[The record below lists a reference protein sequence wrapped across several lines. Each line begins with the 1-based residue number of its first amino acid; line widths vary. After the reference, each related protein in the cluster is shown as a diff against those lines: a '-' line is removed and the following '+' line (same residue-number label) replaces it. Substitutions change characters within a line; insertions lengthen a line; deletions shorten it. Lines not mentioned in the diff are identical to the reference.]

1 MIMFDFVPAFKN
13 ADSTSFGQIFEL
25 PSHFALDLI
34 LWIHCC
40 CGSTGS
46 LAILQ
51 LYDYSIQYCP
61 LQYPSAPPPGKILR
75 KRLLVPTTPSAWIWL
90 WSDVLS
96 ICHLP
101 FFPSSACDENSIPFL
116 KDMIWCSFACEVLGM
131 TCYGYYAIPQSNP
144 VVGMPWSSKLINRWW
159 LVCFWCL

>member
-61 LQYPSAPPPGKILR
+61 LQYPSAPPPGKFLR
-75 KRLLVPTTPSAWIWL
+75 KRLLMPTTPSAWIWL

-101 FFPSSACDENSIPFL
+101 FFPSSACDENSIPL
-116 KDMIWCSFACEVLGM
+116 LNDMIWCSFSCEVLGM

-159 LVCFWCL
+159 LVCFWGL

>member
-46 LAILQ
+46 LTILQ

-61 LQYPSAPPPGKILR
+61 LQYPSAPPPGKFLR

-90 WSDVLS
+90 WSVVLS

-101 FFPSSACDENSIPFL
+101 FSLLQPVMKIPYHCSRIWSDVHSLVRYWAWPATDIMQFLRVTQLSACLEAPS
-116 KDMIWCSFACEVLGM
+116 W
-131 TCYGYYAIPQSNP
+131 
-144 VVGMPWSSKLINRWW
+144 
-159 LVCFWCL
+159 